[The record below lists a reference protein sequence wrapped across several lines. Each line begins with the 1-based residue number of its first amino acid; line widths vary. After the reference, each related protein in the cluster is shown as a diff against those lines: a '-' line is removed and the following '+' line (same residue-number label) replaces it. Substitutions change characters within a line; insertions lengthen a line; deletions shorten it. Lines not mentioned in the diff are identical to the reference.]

1 MPTPSI
7 QQLASRVFDLVR
19 GGCVRGEIVTSREVY
34 GAAAADLIVVPG
46 YDPELDVR
54 VRFLRDVL
62 RAIRMN
68 EPFTSLDA
76 ELVFCAGFALGKVK
90 ASKHW
95 QEVGA

>member
-1 MPTPSI
+1 
-7 QQLASRVFDLVR
+7 
-19 GGCVRGEIVTSREVY
+19 
-34 GAAAADLIVVPG
+34 
-46 YDPELDVR
+46 LDVR

-62 RAIRMN
+62 RVIRMN

-90 ASKHW
+90 AIKHW